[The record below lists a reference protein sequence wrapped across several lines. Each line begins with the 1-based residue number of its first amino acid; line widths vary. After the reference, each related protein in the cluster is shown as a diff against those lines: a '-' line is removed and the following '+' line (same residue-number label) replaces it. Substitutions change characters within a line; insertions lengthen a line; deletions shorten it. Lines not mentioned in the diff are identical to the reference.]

1 MTLSIGRLID
11 EIPMLLVY
19 INLSSISVTI
29 LTFALIYSSKYFI
42 DTKRNINYDK
52 KKEITNDSMIWRKNS
67 MTVF

>member
-1 MTLSIGRLID
+1 MTLSIGRLFD
-11 EIPMLLVY
+11 TIPILLVY

-42 DTKRNINYDK
+42 DTKRNIDYDK
-52 KKEITNDSMIWRKNS
+52 KKEIPNDSMIWRKNS

>member
-1 MTLSIGRLID
+1 MTLSIGKLID
-11 EIPMLLVY
+11 TIPILLVY

-42 DTKRNINYDK
+42 GTKRNINYVK